1 MLDPAGRLAHAWGMS
16 RYLLVLVA
24 LLVLIPTAAPA
35 EEEETT
41 PAEEEPAPLELDLS
55 WNPTSSA
62 DADFTWSE
70 QAAASPAT
78 LRVLCTTDGARVIV
92 DGEAYGEAPKVIS
105 GLEPGAH
112 TVTVELPSG
121 RSLSRQ
127 ILLRGGMVEELTVH
141 PAGSRDEDAAFV
153 IRTISTI
160 LATLVAIPATSTQSA
175 RLARET
181 EMPGLITN
189 FDVLE
194 PVPQE

>member
-1 MLDPAGRLAHAWGMS
+1 MRRCLL
-16 RYLLVLVA
+16 LLVP
-24 LLVLIPTAAPA
+24 LLLLAPA
-35 EEEETT
+35 AWADGEEATT
-41 PAEEEPAPLELDLS
+41 DDPPPAQEPDPNEPVPLELDLS
-55 WNPTSSA
+55 WNPAASA
-62 DADFTWSE
+62 DSDFTWTE
-70 QAAASPAT
+70 QAASRPAT

-105 GLEPGAH
+105 GIEPGAH
-112 TVTVELPSG
+112 SVTIELPSG
-121 RSLSRQ
+121 RSYTRQ
-127 ILLRGGMVEELTVH
+127 VLLRGGSVEELTVH
-141 PAGSRDEDAAFV
+141 PGGSRDEEAAFV